1 MRKDV
6 TPKNDKRERNITL
19 CCFSKR
25 NTSRL
30 VPGLV
35 FSVDAG
41 HLISPGGGGGG
52 GERTSIA
59 EEGMQGCLIIHGND
73 TALQQRRYRL
83 KRRHKQGA
91 RL

>member
-6 TPKNDKRERNITL
+6 TPKNDKREGNIAL

-25 NTSRL
+25 NTSRR

-41 HLISPGGGGGG
+41 HLISPGGGG

-73 TALQQRRYRL
+73 TALQQR
-83 KRRHKQGA
+83 
-91 RL
+91 